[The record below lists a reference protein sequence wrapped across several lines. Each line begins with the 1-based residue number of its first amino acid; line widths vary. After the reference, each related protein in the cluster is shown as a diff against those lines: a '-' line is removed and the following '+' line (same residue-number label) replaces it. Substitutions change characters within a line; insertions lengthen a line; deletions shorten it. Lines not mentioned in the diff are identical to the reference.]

1 MKKLL
6 FFVYAS
12 LLCAVVFAQKKNE
25 AFQLH
30 IFPTS
35 EKITIDGN
43 ANEEVWKNAEV
54 AKNFFMVLP
63 MDTSKAKVQTEVEMT
78 YDETYLYLLAKCLN
92 APRKTETVESLRR
105 DFSFVKN
112 DNFLVFIDPFDDQTD
127 GFAFGTNAENAQW
140 DGLMYEGGSVDLNW
154 DNKWVSAV
162 KHYPDSWVLEMAI
175 PLKTLRYK
183 KGVTKWGIN
192 FSRNDLRTTEKSS
205 WTPIPRQ
212 FPTAA
217 LAYTGT
223 LVWENAPSVQ
233 KGNVSIIPHLLTG
246 YTKEE
251 IPPSPSDFKHQLGL
265 DAKVA
270 VTSSL
275 NLDLTVN
282 PDFSQVEVDQQ
293 VTNLDRYELF
303 FPERRQFFLEN
314 GDQINNFGYADIRPF
329 FSRRIGL
336 GIPIN
341 YGGRLS
347 GNLNKKWRVTFMDME
362 TAKQNDIGLP
372 AQNFAVAAIQRRV
385 FSRSNIN
392 LLFINKQS
400 VNYDPEKD
408 SSFPKYSLYNRNL
421 GLEYNLA
428 SSNNIWTGK
437 FLFLKSFTPGE
448 NSNSITHAANLK
460 YSGKKWLIN
469 AAYES
474 VGNNYNA
481 EVGYV
486 PRVNYIKINPQ
497 VSYTF
502 FPKGGSVLTH
512 GPQFNFTYFLDKKFN
527 QSDHENVLDYLVTF
541 RNKATLTGVFMD
553 DYVKV
558 LFPFDPTNS
567 GKDSLSFN
575 SKYSWKT
582 AGADFVSKPQSLF
595 NYSVSFRYGGY
606 YADGEKY
613 TLSSTIGYRFQ
624 PILNLSLTASYNQ
637 LLLPSPWGNTD
648 FWLIGPKVDLTLTT
662 KLFFTTYVQYNQQLN
677 NTNINA
683 RFQWRYKPASDLFIV
698 YTDNYLI
705 APYAVRNRAILLK
718 FTYWWNP

>member
-1 MKKLL
+1 
-6 FFVYAS
+6 
-12 LLCAVVFAQKKNE
+12 
-25 AFQLH
+25 LH
-30 IFPTS
+30 IYPTT
-35 EKITIDGN
+35 EKIVVDGE
-43 ANEEVWKNAEV
+43 ANENVWKNAEI
-54 AKNFFMVLP
+54 AGNFYMVLP
-63 MDTSKAKVQTEVEMT
+63 MDTSPAKIQTEVQMT
-78 YDETYLYLLAKCLN
+78 YDDKHLYLLAKCFS
-92 APRKTETVESLRR
+92 APRKTEIVESLRR

-112 DNFLVFIDPFDDQTD
+112 DNFIVFIDPFDDQTD

-162 KHYPDSWVLEMAI
+162 KHYADSWNVEMAI

-205 WTPIPRQ
+205 WTPVPRQ

-217 LAYTGT
+217 LAYTGN
-223 LVWENAPSVQ
+223 LVWQDAPTVQ

-246 YTKEE
+246 FTEE
-251 IPPSPSDFKHQLGL
+251 KAPSKSSEFKLEPGL

-270 VTSSL
+270 LSSSL

-336 GIPIN
+336 GIPIK

-347 GNLNKKWRVTFMDME
+347 GNLNKKWRITLMDME
-362 TAKQNDIGLP
+362 TAKQSDIGLP

-392 LLFINKQS
+392 LLFVNKQS
-400 VNYDPEKD
+400 LNYDPEKD
-408 SSFPKYSLYNRNL
+408 SSGPKYSLYNRNI

-437 FLFLKSFTPGE
+437 LLLLKSFTPGK
-448 NSNSITHAANLK
+448 NDNNFTHAGNLK

-486 PRVNYIKINPQ
+486 PRANYIKINPQ

-502 FPKGGSVLTH
+502 FPKAGSILTH
-512 GPQFNFTYFLDKKFN
+512 GPQFI
-527 QSDHENVLDYLVTF
+527 
-541 RNKATLTGVFMD
+541 
-553 DYVKV
+553 
-558 LFPFDPTNS
+558 
-567 GKDSLSFN
+567 
-575 SKYSWKT
+575 
-582 AGADFVSKPQSLF
+582 F
-595 NYSVSFRYGGY
+595 NY
-606 YADGEKY
+606 
-613 TLSSTIGYRFQ
+613 
-624 PILNLSLTASYNQ
+624 
-637 LLLPSPWGNTD
+637 
-648 FWLIGPKVDLTLTT
+648 
-662 KLFFTTYVQYNQQLN
+662 FF
-677 NTNINA
+677 
-683 RFQWRYKPASDLFIV
+683 
-698 YTDNYLI
+698 
-705 APYAVRNRAILLK
+705 
-718 FTYWWNP
+718 